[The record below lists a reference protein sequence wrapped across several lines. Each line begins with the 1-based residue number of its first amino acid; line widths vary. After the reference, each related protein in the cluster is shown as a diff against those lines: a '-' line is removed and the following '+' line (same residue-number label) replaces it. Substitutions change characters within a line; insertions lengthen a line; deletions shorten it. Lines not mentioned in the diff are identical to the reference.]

1 MSGLLLL
8 DYATDDFEVK
18 IANQINIYFGWPK
31 KKSVKKTNV
40 IFCVKILCSS
50 SKEMRIFNW
59 FDEN

>member
-31 KKSVKKTNV
+31 KKKNVKKNKCY
-40 IFCVKILCSS
+40 FLC
-50 SKEMRIFNW
+50 
-59 FDEN
+59 ENIMFFQ